1 MDNKDI
7 ENPIIGYSAFELWEQ
22 CYEYSE
28 NACYIADSQESL
40 KKFLEGAMFD
50 IKGYRIDAV
59 RLADILNDYGCSCGE
74 YAMEP
79 EALKKFEKLSK
90 VMYHVKLYDTAT
102 DNSKPDLFIVN
113 VEKKSKET
121 RVTEILE
128 SLKIFDGIYKR
139 EEIDDAIHLKE
150 EITPCLIGILEK
162 VLGDPY
168 KYVEN
173 EELFE
178 HIYAIMLLGHF
189 REPKAHK
196 VIIDLFILPDDLP
209 YKLFGDTYS
218 DCSPTLLK
226 NTCEGSLEQIKTII
240 LNREI
245 NVYCR
250 TGAIHSIAYA
260 VIEGYIS
267 REDALTFLGS
277 LFTGNE
283 ADKNS
288 DFWELLAITVRDL
301 YPVEIMDKIRQAV
314 DEELIVENLI
324 NLEEI
329 EKALETGKEQCLEK
343 LKKDMQRNSLDDIH
357 ASMSH
362 WACFRDKSK
371 TSSIPP
377 ISTVP
382 FDDGSFSVPGL
393 NKKSHKKLVS
403 HKFGG

>member
-1 MDNKDI
+1 
-7 ENPIIGYSAFELWEQ
+7 
-22 CYEYSE
+22 
-28 NACYIADSQESL
+28 
-40 KKFLEGAMFD
+40 
-50 IKGYRIDAV
+50 
-59 RLADILNDYGCSCGE
+59 
-74 YAMEP
+74 MEP
-79 EALKKFEKLSK
+79 EALKEFEKLSK
-90 VMYHVKLYDTAT
+90 VMYHVKSYDTSI

-121 RVTEILE
+121 RIAEILE
-128 SLKIFDGIYKR
+128 SFKIFDGIYKR

-150 EITPCLIGILEK
+150 EITPSLIEILEK
-162 VLGDPY
+162 VLADPH

-209 YKLFGDTYS
+209 YRLFGDTYS
-218 DCSPTLLK
+218 DGLPTLLK

-245 NVYCR
+245 NLYCR
-250 TGAIHSIAYA
+250 TAAAHSIAYA

-277 LFTGNE
+277 LFTKNE

-288 DFWELLAITVRDL
+288 DFWELLAIIVCDL
-301 YPVEIMDKIRQAV
+301 YPVEIMDKIRKAV

-324 NLEEI
+324 SLEEI
-329 EKALETGKEQCLEK
+329 EQALETGKEQCLEK

-371 TSSIPP
+371 TSSIPAIATAP
-377 ISTVP
+377 S
-382 FDDGSFSVPGL
+382 DGSLFTPKP
-393 NKKSHKKLVS
+393 KKSPKKKALS
-403 HKFGG
+403 KKKTKQAKASKKKNRRK